1 MASPPK
7 ADRPARRSIGRWRRR
22 LLIAAP
28 IALVLYALGG
38 FFAVPWALQRWAVP
52 AANDQLNGTLAVDT
66 FRCNPFA
73 LSLTLEGVAV
83 QDATGTRVLG
93 LGRFYGNLQASSL
106 VRRGWVF
113 RAVEVDRPFVQAE
126 LLEDGRINLAG
137 LVRAADPT
145 APEPEAAAAPPADGP
160 PKWPRVRVGRVAVT
174 DAHLMFMDQMIAEDT
189 FRFEI
194 NPLTFVIPKLDTLA
208 DHKNPHRLHAVA
220 DGGAE
225 FDWEGTVFMN
235 PLTSDGRLTVRGVDL
250 SLFQPYV
257 GRFSALHLNQ
267 GTLGLDLS
275 YGMAPAAAPAR
286 VGLEL
291 RTFAVDGLRVEQD
304 GVAVVEG
311 LNLAVAGLSVDA
323 VARTARLERVA
334 TGDATLRLVRE
345 ADGGLT
351 LARAV
356 KADAF
361 GPPPTTPA
369 DTVPM
374 AAPDPALDPAPD
386 PAPDPGEPAAPAPWT
401 PVVEGI
407 DRVVNDLLQ
416 DWDVQVESV
425 AVERYA
431 LRLTDA
437 STPTPADVRL
447 QDVTLTAGPIRSAE
461 GYDVPFTLSLAQAT
475 PDGGSFDPGPGTLGA
490 SGRAGMQNLTAEIE
504 TTIAGLDLTPA
515 GPYVTWAMPGATLPS
530 GRIGLRGKATV
541 DAGGDPAQT
550 PGGLRSATF
559 NGEFD
564 LDALRVDGAVAEA
577 PLLSCE
583 TLAVRGIAFDHAAS
597 TLDIATLEG
606 DGLTGAV
613 AFDLGG
619 GDAEADSGAGDAAAG
634 AAEAADSAETGAATN
649 PDAYQPLAL
658 NLPYRVR
665 VGRLHQTGMDALV
678 LVDGVDPPLRFAST
692 DGELTVKELDLGPD
706 APAPAALAFK
716 TRLQDSGR
724 FTLSGT
730 LAPDVADLNNSRAQL
745 DYQLDN
751 LPLAPFSGLSARY
764 VGRKLASGKLS
775 LGNAVTV
782 GDFKFN
788 TVVPLKIENF
798 ELGEKVKSPDAV
810 KLPLD
815 LAVAILKDSKGNI
828 KPPDVPVAG
837 PLDDPSVSVGKL
849 IWYAV
854 GNLIKS
860 IVAAPFNLL
869 GGALAGGDGAGGASG
884 GGMPAVAFAPGS
896 SQPGPDAAEP
906 IEKLAAALA
915 DRPALGLQLVAV
927 PAPAGVDE
935 TALRRN
941 ALRAQIAT
949 RDGGAPPNDARYAQA
964 IAAWYAETHPDA
976 DPGAG
981 PAAPARPEGWS
992 AQDPFP
998 TPQSAPGAAAASPPA
1013 FEAMEA
1019 WALDRVDLDR
1029 QAVVGLSAQRIEAVR
1044 AALIAAGM
1052 DASRLITDAVD
1063 QGGGGTSVE
1072 TDGIAG
1078 PAVRFEAAVP

>member
-1 MASPPK
+1 MAPPRK
-7 ADRPARRSIGRWRRR
+7 TPRFPGRPAAPAPRRWRRR

-28 IALVLYALGG
+28 ILLALYALGG
-38 FFAVPWALQRWAVP
+38 FFVVPWALQRWAVP
-52 AANDQLNGTLAVDT
+52 AANDQLNGTLTVDT

-83 QDATGTRVLG
+83 QDASGARVLG
-93 LGRFYGNLQASSL
+93 IGRFYGNLQASSL
-106 VRRGWVF
+106 IRRGWVF

-126 LLEDGRINLAG
+126 LLEGGAINLAG
-137 LVRAADPT
+137 LAKAADPG
-145 APEPEAAAAPPADGP
+145 APEPEAAAPTTADGP
-160 PKWPRVRVGRVAVT
+160 PQWPRVRVGRVAVT
-174 DAHLMFMDQMIAEDT
+174 DAQLVFVDRMIAEDT

-194 NPLTFVIPKLDTLA
+194 HPLTFEIPKLDTRA
-208 DHKNPHRLHAVA
+208 DHENPHRLHAVA

-257 GRFSALHLNQ
+257 GRFSALYLNQ

-291 RTFAVDGLRVEQD
+291 KSFAVDGLRVEQD

-334 TGDATLRLVRE
+334 TGDATLRVVRE

-361 GPPPTTPA
+361 GPPTTTPA
-369 DTVPM
+369 DPAPA
-374 AAPDPALDPAPD
+374 AAPALTSA
-386 PAPDPGEPAAPAPWT
+386 PGEPAAPAPWT
-401 PVVEGI
+401 PVVAGI

-431 LRLTDA
+431 VRLADA

-475 PDGGSFDPGPGTLGA
+475 PDGGSFDPGPGTLEA
-490 SGRAGMQNLTAEIE
+490 SGRVGLQNLTAEIE
-504 TTIAGLDLTPA
+504 TVVAGLDLTPA
-515 GPYVTWAMPGATLPS
+515 GPYVARAVPRATLPS

-541 DAGGDPAQT
+541 DAGGDPEQT

-577 PLLSCE
+577 PLLSYE
-583 TLAVRGIAFDHAAS
+583 TLAVRGIAFDHAAG

-619 GDAEADSGAGDAAAG
+619 GDAEADSGADDAAAG
-634 AAEAADSAETGAATN
+634 AVEAADSAETDAANN

-658 NLPYRVR
+658 DLPYRVR

-751 LPLAPFSGLSARY
+751 LPLAPFSGFSARY
-764 VGRKLASGKLS
+764 VGRKLASGNLS

-782 GDFKFN
+782 GDFKFD

-798 ELGEKVKSPDAV
+798 ELGEKVNSPDAV

-896 SQPGPDAAEP
+896 TQPGPDAAEP

-1029 QAVVGLSAQRIEAVR
+1029 QAVVDLSAQRIEAVR
-1044 AALIAAGM
+1044 AALIAAGL